1 MSYSINVAL
10 NGRHY
15 FATTE
20 RSLSTSEQT
29 ANMVADFV
37 KRFPASEG
45 FSISLSY
52 NPGISYGFNDIK
64 PSDIANIADLQ
75 RDIASLGNKDSY

>member
-20 RSLSTSEQT
+20 RSLQTSEQ
-29 ANMVADFV
+29 AAKMLVDFV
-37 KRFPASEG
+37 KRFPAQDG
-45 FSISLSY
+45 FKVSISY
-52 NPGISYGFNDIK
+52 NPGISYHLDNIEANDIVDPDK
-64 PSDIANIADLQ
+64 LQ
-75 RDIASLGNKDSY
+75 KHIASLGKRS